1 MKMADWRPMLN
12 HRNGGIPRIMGVL
25 NITPDSF
32 HAASRV
38 SSLESAINRACKM
51 ADDGADWIDI
61 GAESTRPGAS
71 PVSPDEEERRVI
83 PVVEAVRRVLPDMCI
98 SIDTRRASV
107 ARAALDAGADMV
119 NDVSALSDPQ
129 MVDLVAQRGC
139 PVCIMHMQGLPED
152 MQDNPAYGDVVNEV
166 RGSLEAAATNL
177 LAAGVDPSVVIAD
190 PGIGFGKV
198 LEHNLALLSAGRSI
212 VPDERMPLLWGVSRK
227 SMFNQLLGREDT
239 SDRFAGSLGI
249 AAKAIGLGVDIIRV
263 HDVAEH
269 SDLFSAMS
277 ALEVD

>member
-1 MKMADWRPMLN
+1 MLN

-71 PVSPDEEERRVI
+71 PVSPEEEERRVL
-83 PVVEAVRRVLPDMCI
+83 PVVEAVRRVLPDICI

-107 ARAALDAGADMV
+107 ALAALDAGADMI
-119 NDVSALSDPQ
+119 NDISALSDPQ

-139 PVCIMHMQGLPED
+139 PVCIMHMQGLPEN
-152 MQDNPAYGDVVNEV
+152 MQEDPAYGDVVVEV
-166 RGSLEAAATNL
+166 RGSLEVAATNL
-177 LAAGVDPSVVIAD
+177 FAAGVDPSVVIAD
-190 PGIGFGKV
+190 PGIGFGKM
-198 LEHNLALLSAGRSI
+198 LEHNLALLSAGRSV

-227 SMFNQLLGREDT
+227 SMFNHLLGREET
-239 SDRFAGSLGI
+239 SDRLAGSLGI
-249 AAKAIGLGVDIIRV
+249 AAKAIDLGVDIIRV

-277 ALEVD
+277 ALEGTE

>member
-1 MKMADWRPMLN
+1 MADWRPMLN
-12 HRNGGIPRIMGVL
+12 RRNSGIPRIMGVVNL
-25 NITPDSF
+25 TPDSF

-38 SSLESAINRACKM
+38 DSLESAVVRARQM

-71 PVSPDEEERRVI
+71 SVDPEEEERRAI
-83 PVVEAVRRVLPDMCI
+83 PVVEAVRRSLPDVCI

-129 MVDLVAQRGC
+129 MADLVAQRGC
-139 PVCIMHMQGLPED
+139 PICIMHMQGLPGN
-152 MQDNPAYGDVVNEV
+152 MQDDPAYGDVVIEV
-166 RGSLEAAATNL
+166 RGALEKAATSL
-177 LAAGVDPSVVIAD
+177 FEAGVDPGVVIAD
-190 PGIGFGKV
+190 PGIGFGKR
-198 LEHNLALLSAGRSI
+198 LEHNLALLSAGRMV
-212 VPDERMPLLWGVSRK
+212 VPDERMRLLWGVSRK
-227 SMFNQLLGREDT
+227 SMFHHLLGREDT
-239 SDRFAGSLGI
+239 ADRLAGSLGI
-249 AAKAIGLGVDIIRV
+249 AARAVGLDVDIIRV